1 VSNSL
6 LDDQLNV
13 YLPNAVTFVF
23 ELLIDRL
30 NDSKQNNFRGNT
42 GIWSLFNKTWRFQD
56 KQPKIRNRSFQS
68 LRFGEV
74 ISSALQL
81 IDKDEESINIISE
94 TFTLVRLGSAIIIP
108 QDNSLQILASY
119 LQLIQGS
126 FNEKRIKDIISFFNA
141 SSNTESYTPK
151 FITLFVSTVLPYI
164 LSIIQSLSAQPLIAL
179 IRKTVLYKDN
189 LSNLKVNVDLLLER
203 DVSGRSLVCFYK
215 LIVDTTSKNDI
226 ETLEH
231 IFNRISKKFPETS
244 EALLEYISCT
254 KRTLSQPFLLNIFDA
269 EFGQPKQNW
278 KLVHSVLELDI
289 EVGIKHA
296 EKIMNALER
305 QEYENYV
312 SIGQEIIDGHVRAR
326 ELISFFQ
333 LWTQFLSKN
342 SRKWGSSEFCKV
354 VSKSITTLSST
365 QLKQLV
371 ESLMKEK
378 SQSMILALTTI
389 IQGLFSVRNK
399 IVMAQAK
406 EVFTPIFGSD
416 EASDDLWNIR
426 YQLLCLYEDI
436 ISEEHM
442 AQLTSK
448 NIKSAALYQC
458 YTFFRI
464 RELIEYDTK
473 SVIKS
478 FMKFVRSEH
487 DVPILKMIFERWFV
501 LLNQLFQKDQVDQ
514 LVSYLLEHK
523 GLTLEVIANHAIFE
537 QAILVGSIIT
547 NITASIDT
555 SSAVSQFQV
564 TLLKSIPIQCY
575 PRRVKV
581 PLLDSLTDRYLE
593 APSDLL
599 LDTILHIL
607 QTPTF
612 KSKVESD
619 LQTIS
624 QIVQNKPESKLFES
638 MWRQR
643 ISNIK
648 ESQNL
653 EFLEQAIKFIGNG
666 LSKRKDLSPTMYMA
680 FTVLSSGIQDID
692 TSSLQ
697 SKFIESSKSLL
708 NSYISKSAQK
718 NTSSISWLLKVLYK
732 LDLKK
737 EDFETLYPVLV
748 KFGELIQSSKFLDT
762 KANLFLL
769 LTKYKEDDSSVVFLE
784 SLYVVLRET
793 GVPNDALMPG
803 LTHSLS
809 KLSDNQ
815 FDQLLLNVIHS
826 IQHCDQSVFV
836 IEILTCYWAT
846 FQRSNKRSQELLVK
860 SVSKIAS
867 SIAFIQN
874 SSLVMIL
881 HSLRSLLVEKT
892 WIISQYGLEL
902 VIALLSRA
910 TDELDLNDSQAEEC
924 FTSITL
930 CMSNILLFHRYRL
943 SGRHHIVMSLFTSL
957 MKQLTRK
964 GCKSVLQHSKVA
976 AESYQRLLANLCEP
990 PQSKES
996 HNDSL
1001 SSTVS
1006 VIKRSLR
1013 KHLHVLLL
1021 SYIHLSLTFSF
1032 EVEVREVL
1040 LPGIFGIFDV
1050 LSDSELLL
1058 VSTSL
1063 DYSGRVYYRKLYD
1076 EYKKVGKWQT
1086 D

>member
-1 VSNSL
+1 
-6 LDDQLNV
+6 
-13 YLPNAVTFVF
+13 VF

-30 NDSKQNNFRGNT
+30 NDSKQNKFRGNT
-42 GIWSLFNKTWRFQD
+42 GIWRLFNKTWRFQD
-56 KQPKIRNRSFQS
+56 KQPKLRNRSFQN

-74 ISSALQL
+74 ISSALKL

-108 QDNSLQILASY
+108 QENSLQILASY
-119 LQLIQGS
+119 LQLIKGS
-126 FNEKRIKDIISFFNA
+126 FNEKHINDIISFFNA

-151 FITLFVSTVLPYI
+151 FITLFVSTVLPSI

-189 LSNLKVNVDLLLER
+189 LSNLKVNVDLLLEC
-203 DVSGRSLVCFYK
+203 DVSGPSLVCFYK
-215 LIVDTTSKNDI
+215 LIVDTISRNDI

-231 IFNRISKKFPETS
+231 IFNQISKKLPEIS

-269 EFGQPKQNW
+269 EFAQPRQNW
-278 KLVHSVLELDI
+278 KLVHSVLALDI

-296 EKIMNALER
+296 EKIMSALER
-305 QEYENYV
+305 QEYQNYV

-342 SRKWGSSEFCKV
+342 SQKWGSLEFCKV

-371 ESLMKEK
+371 GSLMKEK
-378 SQSMILALTTI
+378 SQSRLTALTTI
-389 IQGLFSVRNK
+389 IQGLFFVREK
-399 IVMAQAK
+399 AAMTQAK
-406 EVFTPIFGSD
+406 EIFTPIFCSD
-416 EASDDLWNIR
+416 EDSDDLWNIR

-436 ISEEHM
+436 ISEENM

-448 NIKSAALYQC
+448 KIKSASATLNQC

-487 DVPILKMIFERWFV
+487 DAPILKMIFGRWFV
-501 LLNQLFQKDQVDQ
+501 LLSQLFQKDQVDE
-514 LVSYLLEHK
+514 LVSYLLEYE
-523 GLTLEVIANHAIFE
+523 GLTLQVIANHAIFE
-537 QAILVGSIIT
+537 QAILVGSMIA

-575 PRRVKV
+575 PRRVKI

-593 APSDLL
+593 TPSDLL

-619 LQTIS
+619 LKTIC
-624 QIVQNKPESKLFES
+624 QIVKNNPQSKFFET

-653 EFLEQAIKFIGNG
+653 EFLEEVIKFAEKG
-666 LSKRKDLSPTMYMA
+666 LSKSKDLSPVMYMA

-718 NTSSISWLLKVLYK
+718 NTSGISWLLKVLYK
-732 LDLKK
+732 LDLKR
-737 EDFETLYPVLV
+737 EDFETLYPALL
-748 KFGELIQSSKFLDT
+748 KFGELVQSSEFLDT

-769 LTKYKEDDSSVVFLE
+769 LTKYKDDDSSIVFLE
-784 SLYVVLRET
+784 SLYIVLRET
-793 GVPNDALMPG
+793 GVPKDALIPG

-809 KLSDNQ
+809 KLSDDQ
-815 FDQLLLNVIHS
+815 FNQLLLNVIHS
-826 IQHCDQSVFV
+826 IQHCDQSVFI

-846 FQRSNKRSQELLVK
+846 FRRSNKRSQELLVK

-867 SIAFIQN
+867 NIVFIQN
-874 SSLVMIL
+874 SSLVILL

-892 WIISQYGLEL
+892 WIISQYGIEL
-902 VIALLSRA
+902 IMALLSRA
-910 TDELDLNDSQAEEC
+910 TDELDLSDSQAEEC

-930 CMSNILLFHRYRL
+930 CMSNTLLFHRYRL
-943 SGRHHIVMSLFTSL
+943 SSRHHIVMSLFTSL
-957 MKQLTRK
+957 MKQLTRQR
-964 GCKSVLQHSKVA
+964 CKSVLQHSKVA
-976 AESYQRLLANLCEP
+976 AESFQRLLANLCEP

-996 HNDSL
+996 HTDSL
-1001 SSTVS
+1001 SSAVS

-1021 SYIHLSLTFSF
+1021 SYIHLSLKFSF